1 MNQTLEGH
9 AGSVVCCTWN
19 PVHRKLTTSDEKGLI
34 IVWMLHKGTWYEEM
48 INNRNK
54 SIVKDMKWTADGKR
68 ICIIYEDGAIIVGSV
83 DGNRLWGKELN
94 ILLKN
99 VMWSPDSR
107 LLLFVTQDNDVLV
120 YDSDG
125 TRIKTMPMA
134 AIAESNRNQDEMDIV
149 GIDWYEGGSSASN
162 ARSDTA
168 IPALAIAFD
177 NGTVQLSRSDDDQ
190 NPIIFHSDL
199 KLRSCKWNPSGMVLA
214 LSGNTTPPEGAQH
227 DPNFKSL
234 SMLKFYSRY
243 GVLLRAMRIP
253 GEDIACLTW
262 EGSGLRIA
270 LAVDSFIYFANVRP
284 AYTWCYFLNTVA
296 YCYQRREPTVQF
308 WNLTTG
314 EMHPKPIPGGVHFL
328 LACGD
333 HCVIV
338 TSEPVMA
345 STAVSDKNEDEKED
359 SGSGSKKKKLQYV
372 IQLRNGIGALVA
384 SKNIP
389 FVPKYMAMS
398 ANQVAAANDRT
409 LYTWQFQSAV
419 TKSGLINNA
428 RAILDDDDINSYS
441 NGSPSGDR
449 SNGFSGVGVGNAWKE
464 RMIDVDSVHGAQAQA
479 PETYRMITDP
489 NSDPISCICSSDR
502 HLMVGRRSG
511 TITRLL
517 LPHLSAEN
525 VYQVRGEPFR
535 MELSCMSSK
544 LAIIDAAG
552 VMQVIDLEARAPANE
567 EEEEDPSALGSQ
579 FGRKIGTDKRDVWDI
594 KWAEDNDDLLCIME
608 KTKMTVM
615 RDNVAEE
622 PVISS
627 GYLARFRD
635 LEIRAVLLDEIM
647 LTPDK
652 PERDFIVDFETK
664 ALRELRDMIGQSGL
678 EVGYIYATK
687 NPHSRLYRILAEQSL
702 EALELTMAEKCF
714 VKIGD
719 YHGVQLVKLLR
730 SMTDKMK
737 MKAEVA
743 AYLQHFAEAESIYID
758 IDRKDLAVQV
768 RSRIGDYNR
777 VVKLVHE
784 GAGGSDKMVM
794 EALDKIAEQYA
805 DRFMWKK
812 AAQYFQQSKNLERLA
827 DCLYRMESFEE
838 LSSLKADV
846 SDGTPLLLTLAGRFE
861 SVGMYEEAVDC
872 YVRSNNPK
880 AAVDCCVLQNRWD
893 KALELAEE
901 FEFPQVEGLL
911 LRFAATLNE
920 GGRKLEAVELYR
932 RANRP
937 TDAALLI
944 NEIAEHVARRDVK
957 PSLAKRLQV
966 LSAHEIERHRKRT
979 LDAATKATMQGG
991 DDATAGTKK
1000 NIALAT
1006 AATLETLMMTSLDT
1020 QTTGLATMTTAQG
1033 GRKTSRAFGSAWR
1046 AAAAYHYHML
1056 AQKQYH
1062 EGNMDAAMKT
1072 SIKLCEYDDILS
1084 PRDIYSL
1091 LALTAFSN
1099 KFFAICSQAFVKVD
1113 KALYFDLFLLLWFIR
1128 YVDITQLETLQDIP
1142 ADERDA
1148 IETLAVKVFVRNVPA
1163 DPITLPE
1170 VYNRC
1175 LNVGKAYKACVASGR
1190 LFAIVVTIWCTKWYM
1205 TSDFVHVGLSS
1216 IRTRTTVRHV
1226 DIRFWPTREGI

>member
-94 ILLKN
+94 ILLKY
-99 VMWSPDSR
+99 VEWSPDSR

-134 AIAESNRNQDEMDIV
+134 AIAESSRNQDEMNIV
-149 GIDWYEGGSSASN
+149 GIDWFEGGTSASA
-162 ARSDTA
+162 ARADTA
-168 IPALAIAFD
+168 IPSLAVAFED
-177 NGTVQLSRSDDDQ
+177 GTVQLARSDDDQ

-199 KLRSCKWNPSGMVLA
+199 QLRSCKWNPSGTVLA
-214 LSGNTTPPEGAQH
+214 LSGNTVPPQNSPH

-234 SMLKFYSRY
+234 TMLKFYSRY

-253 GEDIACLTW
+253 GEDIASLTW

-333 HCVIV
+333 NCVIV
-338 TSEPVMA
+338 TSEPVARAA
-345 STAVSDKNEDEKED
+345 SVAASEKNEEEKED
-359 SGSGSKKKKLQYV
+359 GGSAGKKKKLQYV

-384 SKNIP
+384 TKNIP

-398 ANQVAAANDRT
+398 ANQVVAANDRT

-419 TKSGLINNA
+419 TKSGMSNA
-428 RAILDDDDINSYS
+428 RAALDADDEADLAK
-441 NGSPSGDR
+441 PSGGGG
-449 SNGFSGVGVGNAWKE
+449 GFGGVSGAGKE

-502 HLMVGRRSG
+502 HLMVARRSG
-511 TITRLL
+511 AITRLL

-544 LAIIDAAG
+544 LAVIDAAG
-552 VMQVIDLEARAPANE
+552 VMQVVDLEARAPAAE
-567 EEEEDPSALGSQ
+567 EGEEEDPLSLGSQ
-579 FGRKIGTDKRDVWDI
+579 FGRKIGSDKRDVWDVR
-594 KWAEDNDDLLCIME
+594 WAEDNDDLLCIME

-615 RDNVAEE
+615 RGDVAEE

-635 LEIRAVLLDEIM
+635 LEVRAVLLDEIL

-664 ALRELRDMIGQSGL
+664 ALRELRDVIGQAGL
-678 EVGYIYATK
+678 EVGYVYATK

-743 AYLQHFAEAESIYID
+743 AYLQHFAEAESIYRD

-794 EALDKIAEQYA
+794 DAMDKIAEQYA

-812 AAQYFQQSKNLERLA
+812 AAQYFQQSKNLDRLA
-827 DCLYRMESFEE
+827 DCLYRLESFRE
-838 LSSLKADV
+838 LSDLRAEV
-846 SDGTPLLLTLAGRFE
+846 SDGTPLMLTLAGRFE

-893 KALELAEE
+893 KALELAEQ
-901 FEFPQVEGLL
+901 FEFPQVRIVDCCCAVCCRSDGGRAL
-911 LRFAATLNE
+911 LRW
-920 GGRKLEAVELYR
+920 R
-932 RANRP
+932 
-937 TDAALLI
+937 
-944 NEIAEHVARRDVK
+944 
-957 PSLAKRLQV
+957 
-966 LSAHEIERHRKRT
+966 
-979 LDAATKATMQGG
+979 
-991 DDATAGTKK
+991 
-1000 NIALAT
+1000 
-1006 AATLETLMMTSLDT
+1006 
-1020 QTTGLATMTTAQG
+1020 
-1033 GRKTSRAFGSAWR
+1033 GSCS
-1046 AAAAYHYHML
+1046 
-1056 AQKQYH
+1056 
-1062 EGNMDAAMKT
+1062 G
-1072 SIKLCEYDDILS
+1072 S
-1084 PRDIYSL
+1084 PRL
-1091 LALTAFSN
+1091 
-1099 KFFAICSQAFVKVD
+1099 
-1113 KALYFDLFLLLWFIR
+1113 
-1128 YVDITQLETLQDIP
+1128 
-1142 ADERDA
+1142 
-1148 IETLAVKVFVRNVPA
+1148 
-1163 DPITLPE
+1163 
-1170 VYNRC
+1170 
-1175 LNVGKAYKACVASGR
+1175 
-1190 LFAIVVTIWCTKWYM
+1190 
-1205 TSDFVHVGLSS
+1205 
-1216 IRTRTTVRHV
+1216 
-1226 DIRFWPTREGI
+1226 

>member
-99 VMWSPDSR
+99 VEWSPDSR

-125 TRIKTMPMA
+125 TRIKTMPLVA
-134 AIAESNRNQDEMDIV
+134 VAESNQNQDEMDIV
-149 GIDWYEGGSSASN
+149 GIDWYEGGTSAAA
-162 ARSDTA
+162 ARTDAA
-168 IPALAIAFD
+168 IPSLAIAFE
-177 NGTVQLSRSDDDQ
+177 NGTVQLARSDDDQ

-199 KLRSCKWNPSGMVLA
+199 RLRGCKWNPNGTVLA
-214 LSGNTTPPEGAQH
+214 LSGNTTPPEGQKNDA
-227 DPNFKSL
+227 NFKSL
-234 SMLKFYSRY
+234 TMLKFYSRQ
-243 GVLLRAMRIP
+243 GQLLRAMRIP
-253 GEDIACLTW
+253 GEDIASLTW

-338 TSEPVMA
+338 TSE
-345 STAVSDKNEDEKED
+345 AVTKSAATSEKNEEEKEEN
-359 SGSGSKKKKLQYV
+359 GSSNKKKKLQYV

-419 TKSGLINNA
+419 TKSGLVNA
-428 RAILDDDDINSYS
+428 NRNVALDDDDDASRS
-441 NGSPSGDR
+441 DSAGDR
-449 SNGFSGVGVGNAWKE
+449 GGFSGVGVGNTWKE

-479 PETYRMITDP
+479 PETYRIITDP
-489 NSDPISCICSSDR
+489 SNDPISCICSSER
-502 HLMVGRRSG
+502 HLMVARRSG
-511 TITRLL
+511 TVTRLL

-525 VYQVRGEPFR
+525 VYVVRGEPFR
-535 MELSCMSSK
+535 MELSCLSSK
-544 LAIIDAAG
+544 LAVIDAAG
-552 VMQVIDLEARAPANE
+552 VMQVIDLEARVSPPE
-567 EEEEDPSALGSQ
+567 DGEDEDPGALGSP
-579 FGRKIGTDKRDVWDI
+579 FGRKIGSDKRDVWDV
-594 KWAEDNDDLLCIME
+594 KWAEDNDELLCVME

-615 RDNVAEE
+615 RGEIAED

-635 LEIRAVLLDEIM
+635 LEVRAVLLDEI
-647 LTPDK
+647 LVTPDK
-652 PERDFIVDFETK
+652 PERDYIVDFETK
-664 ALRELRDMIGQSGL
+664 ALRELRDVINQSGL
-678 EVGYIYATK
+678 ETGYVYATK

-714 VKIGD
+714 VKVSD

-743 AYLQHFAEAESIYID
+743 AYLQHFAEAESIYKD
-758 IDRKDLAVQV
+758 IDRKDLAVQL

-777 VVKLVHE
+777 VVKLVHD
-784 GAGGSDKMVM
+784 GAGGSDKMIM
-794 EALDKIAEQYA
+794 EAMDKIAEQYA
-805 DRFMWKK
+805 DRFAWKK

-827 DCLYRMESFEE
+827 DCYYRMESFEE
-838 LSSLKADV
+838 LSALRNDV

-861 SVGMYEEAVDC
+861 AVGMYEEAVDC

-893 KALELAEE
+893 KALELAEQ

-911 LRFAATLNE
+911 LRFAASLNE
-920 GGRKLEAVELYR
+920 KGRKLEAVELYR

-979 LDAATKATMQGG
+979 LDAATKATLQGG
-991 DDATAGTKK
+991 DGTGGATKN

-1056 AQKQYH
+1056 AQKQYY

-1099 KFFAICSQAFVKVD
+1099 KFFAICSQAFVKVPSC
-1113 KALYFDLFLLLWFIR
+1113 LTIRLIPFYNIWFSAGDSAGHSCGR
-1128 YVDITQLETLQDIP
+1128 
-1142 ADERDA
+1142 ERLD
-1148 IETLAVKVFVRNVPA
+1148 R
-1163 DPITLPE
+1163 DPCGE
-1170 VYNRC
+1170 GV
-1175 LNVGKAYKACVASGR
+1175 
-1190 LFAIVVTIWCTKWYM
+1190 CT
-1205 TSDFVHVGLSS
+1205 
-1216 IRTRTTVRHV
+1216 
-1226 DIRFWPTREGI
+1226 

>member
-54 SIVKDMKWTADGKR
+54 SIVKDMKWTVDGKR

-94 ILLKN
+94 ILLKY
-99 VMWSPDSR
+99 VEWSPDSR

-125 TRIKTMPMA
+125 TRIKTMTLA
-134 AIAESNRNQDEMDIV
+134 AIAESSHKQDEMDIV
-149 GIDWYEGGSSASN
+149 GIDWFEGGTSTAA
-162 ARSDTA
+162 ARTDAA
-168 IPALAIAFD
+168 IPSLAIAFE
-177 NGTVQLSRSDDDQ
+177 NGTVQLSRSDEDQ
-190 NPIIFHSDL
+190 QPIIFHSDL
-199 KLRSCKWNPSGMVLA
+199 KLSSCKWNPSGTVLA
-214 LSGNTTPPEGAQH
+214 LSGNTAPQDGAAH
-227 DPNFKSL
+227 DPGFKSL
-234 SMLKFYSRY
+234 TMLKFYSRH

-253 GEDIACLTW
+253 GEDIASLTW

-338 TSEPVMA
+338 TSEQMSKPPTAEKIEEEKDEAIA
-345 STAVSDKNEDEKED
+345 SN
-359 SGSGSKKKKLQYV
+359 KKQKLQYV

-384 SKNIP
+384 TKNIP

-419 TKSGLINNA
+419 TKSGLSNT
-428 RAILDDDDINSYS
+428 RASLGDNDIDDLTRA
-441 NGSPSGDR
+441 GPGDR
-449 SNGFSGVGVGNAWKE
+449 SGFSGVGVGNSWKE
-464 RMIDVDSVHGAQAQA
+464 RMIDIESVHGAQAQA
-479 PETYRMITDP
+479 PETYRVITDP
-489 NSDPISCICSSDR
+489 SNDPISCICSSDR
-502 HLMVGRRSG
+502 HLMVARRSG

-535 MELSCMSSK
+535 MELSCLSNK
-544 LAIIDAAG
+544 LAVIDAAG
-552 VMQVIDLEARAPANE
+552 VLQVIDMEARSE
-567 EEEEDPSALGSQ
+567 GGEEEDAAALGSP
-579 FGRKIGTDKRDVWDI
+579 FGRKIAGDKRDVWDI
-594 KWAEDNDDLLCIME
+594 KWAEDNDELLCIME
-608 KTKMTVM
+608 KTKMTIL
-615 RDNVAEE
+615 RGDVAED

-635 LEIRAVLLDEIM
+635 LEVRAVLLDEI
-647 LTPDK
+647 LLSPDK
-652 PERDFIVDFETK
+652 PEREYIVDFETK
-664 ALRELRDMIGQSGL
+664 ALRELRDIISQSGL

-702 EALELTMAEKCF
+702 EALELTIAEKCF

-743 AYLQHFAEAESIYID
+743 AYLQHFAEAESIYRD

-777 VVKLVHE
+777 VVKLVNE
-784 GAGGSDKMVM
+784 GAGGSDKMVLDAM
-794 EALDKIAEQYA
+794 DKIAEQYA

-812 AAQYFQQSKNLERLA
+812 AAQFFQQSKNLERLA
-827 DCLYRMESFEE
+827 DCLYRLESFEE
-838 LSSLKADV
+838 LSALRADV
-846 SDGTPLLLTLAGRFE
+846 SDGTPLMLSLAGRFE

-893 KALELAEE
+893 RALELAEQ
-901 FEFPQVEGLL
+901 FEFPQVLHYG
-911 LRFAATLNE
+911 
-920 GGRKLEAVELYR
+920 
-932 RANRP
+932 P
-937 TDAALLI
+937 TI
-944 NEIAEHVARRDVK
+944 K
-957 PSLAKRLQV
+957 
-966 LSAHEIERHRKRT
+966 
-979 LDAATKATMQGG
+979 KA
-991 DDATAGTKK
+991 
-1000 NIALAT
+1000 I
-1006 AATLETLMMTSLDT
+1006 
-1020 QTTGLATMTTAQG
+1020 
-1033 GRKTSRAFGSAWR
+1033 
-1046 AAAAYHYHML
+1046 
-1056 AQKQYH
+1056 
-1062 EGNMDAAMKT
+1062 
-1072 SIKLCEYDDILS
+1072 
-1084 PRDIYSL
+1084 
-1091 LALTAFSN
+1091 
-1099 KFFAICSQAFVKVD
+1099 
-1113 KALYFDLFLLLWFIR
+1113 
-1128 YVDITQLETLQDIP
+1128 
-1142 ADERDA
+1142 
-1148 IETLAVKVFVRNVPA
+1148 
-1163 DPITLPE
+1163 
-1170 VYNRC
+1170 
-1175 LNVGKAYKACVASGR
+1175 
-1190 LFAIVVTIWCTKWYM
+1190 
-1205 TSDFVHVGLSS
+1205 
-1216 IRTRTTVRHV
+1216 
-1226 DIRFWPTREGI
+1226 